1 MLQQTQVSTVIPY
14 YRRFLRAFPTVERL
28 AKAPLE
34 RVLELW
40 SGLGYYRRARLLHL
54 AAQKILRE
62 FAGRFPT
69 DYGQAR
75 ALPGIGDYTARA
87 ILSIAYSRP
96 CAVVDGN
103 VARVVAR
110 LGAIKGNINQPKFRR
125 AVERAVEGLLSRRS
139 PGDFNQ
145 ALMELGQT
153 VCVPRAPRCVACPI
167 RKWCQAYCQGK
178 PESYPAPRPRRA
190 TELRYLAT
198 AVIRRGAVAAVCDR
212 RPERSNIFGTHRAPL
227 QRMEPNPPVHCTS
240 PWEPR
245 SRRAPSEQPVEVALV
260 RGLDEGVLGDLW
272 NFPAA
277 FGATRAE
284 AFDRLREKLGRIAPG
299 VALWEQRDGLVAR
312 PAPLRQLRHGITH
325 RSIRVDLYPA
335 EVRGVPIGPLRWF
348 SLASL
353 NRVAVSQLARKI
365 AAAAGEVDSP
375 RN

>member
-14 YRRFLRAFPTVERL
+14 YRRFLRAFPTVEHL
-28 AKAPLE
+28 AKASLE
-34 RVLELW
+34 RVLTLW
-40 SGLGYYRRARLLHL
+40 SGLGYYGRARRLHL

-125 AVERAVEGLLSRRS
+125 AVERNVESLLSRRS

-153 VCVPRAPRCVACPI
+153 VCLPRAPRCVACPL
-167 RKWCQAYCQGK
+167 RKLCQAYDRGE

-190 TELRYLAT
+190 MELRYLAT
-198 AVIRRGAVAAVCDR
+198 AVIHRSVRHRGVR
-212 RPERSNIFGTHRAPL
+212 GR
-227 QRMEPNPPVHCTS
+227 
-240 PWEPR
+240 
-245 SRRAPSEQPVEVALV
+245 VALM
-260 RGLDEGVLGDLW
+260 RGLDEGLLGDLW

-277 FGATRAE
+277 FGASRAE
-284 AFDRLREKLGRIAPG
+284 ALDRLREKLGRIAPG
-299 VALWEQRDGLVAR
+299 VALREQRDGLVAR
-312 PAPLRQLRHGITH
+312 PAPLRQLRHGITY

-335 EVRGVPIGPLRWF
+335 EIPRGVSTGPLRWF
-348 SLASL
+348 PLASL
-353 NRVAVSQLARKI
+353 DRAAVSQLARKI
-365 AAAAGEVDSP
+365 AAASGVVTQIHA
-375 RN
+375 RNQD

>member
-75 ALPGIGDYTARA
+75 SLPGIGDYTARA
-87 ILSIAYSRP
+87 ILSIVYNKP
-96 CAVVDGN
+96 YAVVDGN
-103 VARVVAR
+103 VARIVAR
-110 LGAIKGNINQPKFRR
+110 LGAIKGNINQPKFRG
-125 AVERAVEGLLSRRS
+125 AVERAVEGLLSHRR

-153 VCVPRAPRCVACPI
+153 VCLPRAPRCVACPL
-167 RKWCQAYCQGK
+167 RKWCQAYHRGE
-178 PESYPAPRPRRA
+178 PESYPAPRSRRA
-190 TELRYLAT
+190 IELRYLAT
-198 AVIRRGAVAAVCDR
+198 AVIRSIPAIGQ
-212 RPERSNIFGTHRAPL
+212 ERAGR
-227 QRMEPNPPVHCTS
+227 
-240 PWEPR
+240 
-245 SRRAPSEQPVEVALV
+245 VALM
-260 RGLDEGVLGDLW
+260 RGLDEGLLGDLW

-277 FGATRAE
+277 FGASRAE
-284 AFDRLREKLGRIAPG
+284 ALDRLREKLGRIAPG

-312 PAPLRQLRHGITH
+312 PAPLRQLRHGITY
-325 RSIRVDLYPA
+325 RSIRVDLYSA
-335 EVRGVPIGPLRWF
+335 EVLDGVRIGPLRWF
-348 SLASL
+348 PLVSLERA
-353 NRVAVSQLARKI
+353 AVSQLARKI
-365 AAAAGEVDSP
+365 AARMGRKLLSLTHEESA
-375 RN
+375 R

>member
-28 AKAPLE
+28 AKARLE

-75 ALPGIGDYTARA
+75 SLPGIGDYTARA
-87 ILSIAYSRP
+87 ILSIVYNKP
-96 CAVVDGN
+96 YAVVDGN
-103 VARVVAR
+103 VARIVAR
-110 LGAIKGNINQPKFRR
+110 LGAIKGNINQPKFRG
-125 AVERAVEGLLSRRS
+125 AVERAVEGLLSHRR

-153 VCVPRAPRCVACPI
+153 VCLPRAPRCVACPL
-167 RKWCQAYCQGK
+167 RKWCQAYHHGE

-198 AVIRRGAVAAVCDR
+198 AVIRSIPAIGQEGAGR
-212 RPERSNIFGTHRAPL
+212 
-227 QRMEPNPPVHCTS
+227 
-240 PWEPR
+240 
-245 SRRAPSEQPVEVALV
+245 VALM
-260 RGLDEGVLGDLW
+260 RGLDEGLLGDLW

-284 AFDRLREKLGRIAPG
+284 AFGRLREKLDRIAPG
-299 VALWEQRDGLVAR
+299 VALREHKDGPAAG
-312 PAPLRQLRHGITH
+312 PAPPCPLRHGITY
-325 RSIRVDLYPA
+325 RSIRVNLYRA
-335 EVRGVPIGPLRWF
+335 EVPDGVPVGPLRWF
-348 SLASL
+348 PLASL
-353 NRVAVSQLARKI
+353 ERAAVSQLARKI
-365 AAAAGEVDSP
+365 AARMGRKLLSLTCEESA
-375 RN
+375 R

>member
-14 YRRFLRAFPTVERL
+14 YRRFLRAFPTTKRL
-28 AKAPLE
+28 AEAPLE

-40 SGLGYYRRARLLHL
+40 SGLGYYRRARHLHL
-54 AAQKILRE
+54 AAQKIVRD
-62 FAGRFPT
+62 FGGRFPS

-75 ALPGIGDYTARA
+75 GLPGIGDYTARA
-87 ILSIAYSRP
+87 ILSIAHNRP
-96 CAVVDGN
+96 HAVVDGN
-103 VARVVAR
+103 VARVAAR

-153 VCVPRAPRCVACPI
+153 VCVPRAPRCVACPM

-198 AVIRRGAVAAVCDR
+198 AVIHRGV
-212 RPERSNIFGTHRAPL
+212 RA
-227 QRMEPNPPVHCTS
+227 R
-240 PWEPR
+240 
-245 SRRAPSEQPVEVALV
+245 VALT
-260 RGLDEGVLGDLW
+260 RGLDEGLLGDLW
-272 NFPAA
+272 NFPGA

-284 AFDRLREKLGRIAPG
+284 AFGRLREKLDRIAPG
-299 VALWEQRDGLVAR
+299 VALREHKDGPAAG
-312 PAPLRQLRHGITH
+312 PAPPLQLRHGITY

-335 EVRGVPIGPLRWF
+335 EAPDGVPVGPLRWF
-348 SLASL
+348 PLASL
-353 NRVAVSQLARKI
+353 ERAAVSQLARKI
-365 AAAAGEVDSP
+365 AARMGRKLLSLTCEESA
-375 RN
+375 R